1 MCLTVAHKCV
11 SIHATERE
19 LDHSRARGSS
29 GQADSPMVDRSRP
42 AASAS
47 VEDIGTM
54 RSLTGGGWPVV
65 LVPPTSGEEDWRARC
80 VRGESM
86 VVTRT
91 TGGIYGTTK

>member
-65 LVPPTSGEEDWRARC
+65 LVPPTSGEE
-80 VRGESM
+80 VR
-86 VVTRT
+86 
-91 TGGIYGTTK
+91 

>member
-1 MCLTVAHKCV
+1 MCLTVGYECGLH
-11 SIHATERE
+11 SPSTRWRE
-19 LDHSRARGSS
+19 NWITRGLGGRP

-65 LVPPTSGEEDWRARC
+65 LVPPTSGEE
-80 VRGESM
+80 VR
-86 VVTRT
+86 
-91 TGGIYGTTK
+91 